1 MQRRR
6 QRSNRNVLSSRD
18 PLGAGVAYSNSGF
31 QDYGGIISDTL
42 KQTGAAIDKSL
53 QNRLAQEKFEEE
65 KAGLM
70 VEGFMANMSDDM
82 DLTAIPEEDKGIITE
97 FSMNQKQIFA
107 DAAEAASTMKAGS
120 PEKIEQIAIMKK
132 ANQRLKN
139 VDSQYKTWGG
149 MREDYMQDFQN
160 KNLSEANNS
169 GTMIQSAGI
178 FTGAQ
183 QRSFDE
189 DGNIMFTDPSG
200 NVTRMSDIKQPF
212 EKAWKQGDK
221 INEVMMG
228 LYSDGAKL
236 DDATKPY
243 LRNKL
248 DRLIDNSGVEGL
260 QSLAFD
266 KMVGGESFFSAE
278 EKAML
283 DALDTSDPGAL
294 IQAKKAIKEKLL
306 DRMMDVAEDRATAGY
321 DKKQSAIKPQAQEP
335 SLLQTFTERGSSF
348 SSLFPK
354 AGVDATGKQG
364 KAGLPKTKA
373 DGNALSGKLNS
384 MLSAKGYYVDFDP
397 ETNKMILFNTKMP
410 KDFQDTKNR
419 YDPTPEQI
427 ALMLSEIDSNK

>member
-1 MQRRR
+1 MQRRQ

-42 KQTGAAIDKSL
+42 KQTGAEIDKSL

-120 PEKIEQIAIMKK
+120 PEKMEQIAIMKK

-169 GTMIQSAGI
+169 GIMIQSAGI

-189 DGNIMFTDPSG
+189 DGNIMFTDASG

-221 INEVMMG
+221 INEIMMG
-228 LYSDGAKL
+228 LYSDGAEL
-236 DDATKPY
+236 DDATRPY

-248 DRLIDNSGVEGL
+248 DRLIDSSGVEGL

-278 EKAML
+278 DKAML
-283 DALDTSDPGAL
+283 DALDTSDPGTL
-294 IQAKKAIKEKLL
+294 IKAKKEIKEKLL
-306 DRMMDVAEDRATAGY
+306 DRMMDVADNRATAGY
-321 DKKQSAIKPQAQEP
+321 DKKQKAIDAQNYKDENKNKKDFRSIVIADGYDP
-335 SLLQTFTERGSSF
+335 NKRTPINVGGVSRYNEAALTANNNFRITPLDGSEESDISKGIMVTDPRGSIIGGPF
-348 SSLFPK
+348 YTEEDL
-354 AGVDATGKQG
+354 AGF
-364 KAGLPKTKA
+364 
-373 DGNALSGKLNS
+373 LNRQQS
-384 MLSAKGYYVDFDP
+384 QK
-397 ETNKMILFNTKMP
+397 
-410 KDFQDTKNR
+410 
-419 YDPTPEQI
+419 
-427 ALMLSEIDSNK
+427 